1 MSARTAV
8 LGLLKESGDWRRFF
22 KACCETSPFKLRSQ
36 SWQFREVL
44 AERGCV
50 FPEGSTELEDAL
62 LQLSRELMP
71 DSPAARWDEEW
82 AFALCKE
89 ALARIAGR
97 CAGMRDVEVEV
108 LDLSAQDEWNERMCE
123 AVLNNDPAAF
133 RLALKRWELVALEA
147 IQALQ
152 DEELGSPA

>member
-1 MSARTAV
+1 MSARTIV
-8 LGLLKESGDWRRFF
+8 LGLLRESGDWRRFF
-22 KACCETSPFKLRSQ
+22 KACCETSSFKLRSQ

-50 FPEGSTELEDAL
+50 FPEGSTELEDVL
-62 LQLSRELMP
+62 LQLSRELMS

-89 ALARIAGR
+89 ALARIAER
-97 CAGMRDVEVEV
+97 CAGMRDAEVEG
-108 LDLSAQDEWNERMCE
+108 LDLSAQDKWDERMRE
-123 AVLNNDPAAF
+123 AVPNNDPAAF
-133 RLALKRWELVALEA
+133 RSALETWEFVALEA

-152 DEELGSPA
+152 DEE

>member
-1 MSARTAV
+1 V

-22 KACCETSPFKLRSQ
+22 KACCETSPFRLRSQ
-36 SWQFREVL
+36 SWQFCEVL

-71 DSPAARWDEEW
+71 NSPAARWDEEW

-89 ALARIAGR
+89 ALARIAER
-97 CAGMRDVEVEV
+97 CAGMSDAEVEG
-108 LDLSAQDEWNERMCE
+108 LDLSAQDEWDERMNE
-123 AVLNNDPAAF
+123 AVLSNDPAAF
-133 RLALKRWELVALEA
+133 RSALERWELVALEA
-147 IQALQ
+147 IRALQ
-152 DEELGSPA
+152 NAGKGGDA